1 LLHRQ
6 REVLVQV
13 NTMSITHRPAAARG
27 FTLIELMV
35 TLVLLAVML
44 TLAAPSFLTFQRNA
58 ELTSTANSFVGSLSA
73 ARAEAMKRQMRAFVI
88 PGDGVTQTTD
98 WSKGWVVYVD
108 TNTSTTAGS
117 VLPDSADIIV
127 AKQGP
132 MPSAVTVAA
141 STFLDGTSAYVMF
154 NGSGFMALVG
164 SVFSTDRSIT
174 LSNGTSEANRLVIAS
189 PSGRLRVCKSGET
202 GCSASSF

>member
-1 LLHRQ
+1 
-6 REVLVQV
+6 
-13 NTMSITHRPAAARG
+13 MMRPDRPRAAFRG

-73 ARAEAMKRQMRAFVI
+73 ARAEAMKRQLRAFVI
-88 PGDGVTQTTD
+88 PGDCVTASTSWAT
-98 WSKGWVVYVD
+98 GWCVYLD
-108 TNTSTTAGS
+108 TNTSTTAAS
-117 VLPDSADIIV
+117 VLPDSGDIIV

-132 MPSAVTVAA
+132 MPGTVAVA
-141 STFLDGTSAYVMF
+141 SSTFLDGTSAYVMF

-164 SVFSTDRSIT
+164 SAFSTDRSIRM
-174 LSNGTSEANRLVIAS
+174 SNGTSEADRLVIAS
-189 PSGRLRVCKSGET
+189 PSGRLRVCKFGET
-202 GCSASSF
+202 GCSESSF

>member
-1 LLHRQ
+1 MMRTPRLRTASH
-6 REVLVQV
+6 
-13 NTMSITHRPAAARG
+13 G

-35 TLVLLAVML
+35 TLVLLVVML

-73 ARAEAMKRQMRAFVI
+73 ARAEAMKRQLRAFVI
-88 PGDGVTQTTD
+88 PGDCATASTN
-98 WSKGWVVYVD
+98 WASGWCVYVD
-108 TNTSTTAGS
+108 VNSNTTAAS
-117 VLPDSADIIV
+117 LLPDSSDIIV

-132 MPSAVTVAA
+132 MPSTVAVA
-141 STFLDGTSAYVMF
+141 SSTFLDGTSAYVMF

-164 SVFSTDRSIT
+164 SAFSTDRSIEIG
-174 LSNGTSEANRLVIAS
+174 NGNDTNRLVIAS

>member
-1 LLHRQ
+1 
-6 REVLVQV
+6 VLVEV
-13 NTMSITHRPAAARG
+13 ITMRARPGAASGG

-58 ELTSTANSFVGSLSA
+58 ELTTTANSFVGALSA

-98 WSKGWVVYVD
+98 WSLGWVVYVD
-108 TNTSTTAGS
+108 TNTSTTTAS
-117 VLPDSADIIV
+117 VLPDSTDIIV

-132 MPSAVTVAA
+132 IPSTVAVA
-141 STFLDGTSAYVMF
+141 SSTFLDGTSAYVMF

-164 SVFSTDRSIT
+164 AAFSTDRSIT
-174 LSNGTSEANRLVIAS
+174 FGNNSEANRLVIAS

-202 GCSASSF
+202 GCSASVF